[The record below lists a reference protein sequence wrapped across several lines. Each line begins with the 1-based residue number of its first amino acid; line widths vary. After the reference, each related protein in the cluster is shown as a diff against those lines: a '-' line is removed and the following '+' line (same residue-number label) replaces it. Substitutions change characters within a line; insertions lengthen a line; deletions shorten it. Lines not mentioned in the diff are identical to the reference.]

1 MPHRN
6 PSQTELLPTPTGR
19 RVRVML
25 TLPFAGPLDYPPG
38 RPGWADAGPGD
49 IVTVPLGRRTETGV
63 IWDETPHLPPEFMPP
78 PQREVA
84 ASRLKPVTA
93 HPD

>member
-6 PSQTELLPTPTGR
+6 PTQTDLLPPAPDG

-25 TLPFAGPLDYPPG
+25 TLPFAGPLDYLLPQHLAEA
-38 RPGWADAGPGD
+38 RPGD

-63 IWDETPHLPPEFMPP
+63 IWDAAPNLPPEF
-78 PQREVA
+78 R
-84 ASRLKPVTA
+84 
-93 HPD
+93 